1 MAGERSSSLTTANTH
16 HHEDEKCSLI
26 FCPFTT
32 LHSPCKTT
40 HTHTLPSWPFMP
52 FTTSL
57 PSLLEDDTD
66 VGSSIEAWKR
76 SREDEEAEEGTI
88 RGAAGMEQSG
98 D

>member
-1 MAGERSSSLTTANTH
+1 
-16 HHEDEKCSLI
+16 
-26 FCPFTT
+26 
-32 LHSPCKTT
+32 
-40 HTHTLPSWPFMP
+40 MP